1 MQQQIARE
9 TKRDSSA
16 LKSISLLTMVFLP
29 ATAIA
34 VNRASA
40 LASLLIT
47 SKTVMAP
54 FISISSDNKVIMTS
68 QFWIFWVVAGPV
80 TLLVIV
86 LWVSWIQRSEIM
98 TTLVNKRA
106 NELEQRRV

>member
-34 VNRASA
+34 VSQ
-40 LASLLIT
+40 
-47 SKTVMAP
+47 
-54 FISISSDNKVIMTS
+54 IS
-68 QFWIFWVVAGPV
+68 
-80 TLLVIV
+80 
-86 LWVSWIQRSEIM
+86 
-98 TTLVNKRA
+98 
-106 NELEQRRV
+106 